1 MKNISVRTKILIFIV
16 INLLIMAVLGI
27 NSFTSTS
34 RMANLAS
41 DMYTK
46 HLNSIVL
53 FDQNISNYS
62 LNEIRLLRMLDG
74 SFNESQSELTQK
86 INATTQNTD
95 QTYAILDKISFDQTN
110 KALYDKVK
118 AADARFDAAQ
128 QSMIDAI
135 SKNQKDAARQA
146 YGDLRTIRLELSADT
161 DQLRKNMVTGASE
174 SNANADATFKRSMI
188 TVGAILAA
196 GLILALIIGLWIVS
210 LIAKPLRQ
218 IQDLMG
224 RAAEQDF
231 TVMSTYESRDEIGK
245 VSAAFNTLVTNIRK
259 LIKNI
264 DESALTLSASS
275 EELTASADQTARASS
290 HIASSSGELSTGF
303 NSQTTTVIQVNEA
316 INQMAGRMSDIAGSA
331 SSVEGMTA
339 TMKQTA
345 AQGQQEVSGIQTRIQ
360 KLSGDIHDT
369 LQVLTNLNGK
379 SEQIGFASSAIQ
391 QIARQTNLLAL
402 NASIE
407 AARAGESGRGFAVV
421 ADEIR
426 KLAESAADA
435 STTISSLIEDVQ
447 AESNHAVEQI
457 QESVES
463 VQASVS
469 SSQQVSEAFTAIEQ
483 SVLHTAEQVNV
494 AGQLIRDTN
503 TQSQSIAE
511 AMEHLSA
518 LSQQGAAGIEEM
530 NAASEEQL
538 STMEDVASSARHL
551 STLAEQLQQL
561 VANCKI

>member
-1 MKNISVRTKILIFIV
+1 MKNISVKAKIVTFIV

-46 HLNSIVL
+46 HLSSIVL
-53 FDQNISNYS
+53 FDQNITNYG
-62 LNEIRLLRMLDG
+62 LNEVRLLRMLDG
-74 SFNESQSELTQK
+74 SFNETRAEVIQK
-86 INATTQNTD
+86 INKTTENTD
-95 QTYAILDKISFDQTN
+95 QTFEKLDEISFDQQN

-118 AADARFDAAQ
+118 AADASFDAAQ
-128 QSMIDAI
+128 QTMIDALN
-135 SKNQKDAARQA
+135 KNQIAAARQA
-146 YGDLRTIRLELSADT
+146 YANVRTIRLELGTET
-161 DQLRKNMVTGASE
+161 DQLRQNMINGASE
-174 SNANADATFKRSMI
+174 SKLNADATFKRSLI
-188 TVGAILAA
+188 VAGILLVVGIL
-196 GLILALIIGLWIVS
+196 LALIIGIWIIK
-210 LIAKPLRQ
+210 LIAKPLRH
-218 IQDLMG
+218 IQELMA

-245 VSAAFNTLVTNIRK
+245 VSAAFNTLITNIRN

-264 DESALTLSASS
+264 DESAMTLSASS

-316 INQMAGRMSDIAGSA
+316 ITQMANRMSNIAGSA
-331 SSVEGMTA
+331 SSVQGLTD

-345 AQGQQEVSGIQTRIQ
+345 AHGQQEVSDIHTRIQ
-360 KLSGDIHDT
+360 KLSGDIHNT
-369 LQVLTNLNGK
+369 LQVLTDLNGK
-379 SEQIGFASSAIQ
+379 SEQIGLASSTIQ

-426 KLAESAADA
+426 KLAESAANA
-435 STTISSLIEDVQ
+435 STTISGLVEDVQ
-447 AESNHAVEQI
+447 VESQHAVEQI
-457 QESVES
+457 QESVHS
-463 VQASVS
+463 VQASVN
-469 SSQQVSEAFTAIEQ
+469 SSQQVSEAFVAIEQ
-483 SVLHTAEQVNV
+483 SVLHTAEQVNT
-494 AGQLIRDTN
+494 AGKLIHDTN
-503 TQSQSIAE
+503 NQSQSIAE

>member
-1 MKNISVRTKILIFIV
+1 MKNISVRTKIVTFIV
-16 INLLIMAVLGI
+16 INLLIMAVLGV

-46 HLNSIVL
+46 HLSSIVL
-53 FDQNISNYS
+53 FDQNITNYG
-62 LNEIRLLRMLDG
+62 LNEVRLLRMLDG
-74 SFNESQSELTQK
+74 SFDEDQSALIQR
-86 INATTQNTD
+86 INSTTQNTD
-95 QTYAILDKISFDQTN
+95 QTFAILDSMSFDATN
-110 KALYDKVK
+110 KALYDIVK
-118 AADARFDAAQ
+118 AEDARFDAAQ
-128 QSMIDAI
+128 QAIVDAI
-135 SKNQKDAARQA
+135 NNNQIATARQA
-146 YGDLRTIRLELSADT
+146 YAELRKIRMELSTTT
-161 DQLRKNMVTGASE
+161 DKLRQNMVNGASE
-174 SNANADATFKRSMI
+174 SKADADATFERSLI
-188 TVGAILAA
+188 VAGIIVAA
-196 GLILALIIGLWIVS
+196 GIILALIIGIRIIQ
-210 LIAKPLRQ
+210 LIAKPLRH
-218 IQDLMG
+218 IQELMA
-224 RAAEQDF
+224 RAADRDF
-231 TVMSTYESRDEIGK
+231 TVMSTYQSRDEIGK
-245 VSAAFNTLVTNIRK
+245 VSAAFNILMTNIRN

-264 DESALTLSASS
+264 DESAMTLSASS

-316 INQMAGRMSDIAGSA
+316 ITQMATRMNNIAGAA
-331 SSVEGMTA
+331 SRVERLTD

-345 AQGQQEVSGIQTRIQ
+345 AHGQQEVSGIQTRIQ
-360 KLSGDIHDT
+360 QLSSDIHDT
-369 LQVLTNLNGK
+369 LHVLTNLNGK
-379 SEQIGFASSAIQ
+379 SEQIGLASSTIQ

-435 STTISSLIEDVQ
+435 STMISGLVEDVQ
-447 AESNHAVEQI
+447 VESKQAVGQI

-463 VQASVS
+463 VQASVH

-483 SVLHTAEQVNV
+483 SVLHTAEQVNT
-494 AGQLIRDTN
+494 AGKLIHDTN
-503 TQSQSIAE
+503 YQSQSIAE